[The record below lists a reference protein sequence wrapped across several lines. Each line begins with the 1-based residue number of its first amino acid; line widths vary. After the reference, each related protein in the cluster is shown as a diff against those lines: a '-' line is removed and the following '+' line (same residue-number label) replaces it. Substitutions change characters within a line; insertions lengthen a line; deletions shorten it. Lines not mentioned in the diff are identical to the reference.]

1 MFCALGITVRNRLG
15 FFLVQYDTSFHL
27 YHKWTFFSELIKQ
40 CWLVC
45 NHHHSSCCGFCGGIL
60 LWGSQKLLPTSQA
73 EMLCFQLFFM
83 PLLCTAQNVFDSKLC
98 AQKNKCQR
106 EGAEKKNAIRAFL
119 IHKMSMLTR
128 FDSSIVSK
136 SSCVSC
142 VFGF

>member
-1 MFCALGITVRNRLG
+1 MGKPKATAYITGRNALLSTILHAFTV
-15 FFLVQYDTSFHL
+15 L
-27 YHKWTFFSELIKQ
+27 YSKYSK
-40 CWLVC
+40 
-45 NHHHSSCCGFCGGIL
+45 
-60 LWGSQKLLPTSQA
+60 
-73 EMLCFQLFFM
+73 
-83 PLLCTAQNVFDSKLC
+83 VFDSKLC